1 MSPSTPPPTE
11 ATEATPQKHGTPIA
25 TVSPASTLDGAPT
38 GPPPREGGPAPS
50 EHQDLLTT
58 HRKALRINLDAS
70 KYGTFAEIG
79 AGQEV
84 ARVFFQ
90 AGGASGTVAKTISAY
105 DMTFSDAIY
114 GKAPRYVSQERLLLM
129 LDHEFDLLHERL
141 AESRG
146 AQTQFFVFADTVSA
160 RNFAGTNEQHGWMG
174 VRFQPA
180 PCSAPSD
187 IVLHVRMLD
196 KDAILQQEAL
206 GIVGTNLV
214 YAAFYYRSEPQKFIA
229 SLLDHLNP
237 KRIEIDMLEFRGPE
251 FAHIDNRL
259 TSLLLV
265 HYGLTNAVMFGP
277 DGSVLQPSEVLRK
290 KAILVERGSF
300 RPVTHVNVDM
310 LHCAAAKFFQE
321 PRVKDRDVVILTE
334 ITVLNLLADGEFDSA
349 DFLSRVDLLGAIGF
363 TVLISNYSEFYRLTA
378 YFRRYTKEMI
388 GMVMGITNLLEI
400 FNEKYYDQLEGGIL
414 ESLGRLFRHSVKL
427 YVYPMLREPYEKYI
441 ATGQT
446 VEPLTSHEEPETRAH
461 KAASPRIL
469 PNARASEHARQMNNR
484 STTVTAQNIQIAPHL
499 RNLYTHLYE
508 NHAIECLTG
517 YKPDIL
523 HIFSREVLRRI
534 QAQDPS
540 WESLVPHSVAAVIK
554 KRQLFH
560 YQAPQEP
567 DAFPKT

>member
-1 MSPSTPPPTE
+1 MSRPTPD
-11 ATEATPQKHGTPIA
+11 TPMPMEGA
-25 TVSPASTLDGAPT
+25 ASPDS
-38 GPPPREGGPAPS
+38 
-50 EHQDLLTT
+50 QDLLTT
-58 HRKALRINLDAS
+58 HRKALRINLDAT

-129 LDHEFDLLHERL
+129 LDHEFELLRERL
-141 AESRG
+141 SESRG
-146 AQTQFFVFADTVSA
+146 TKTQFFVFADTVSA

-174 VRFQPA
+174 IRFQPA
-180 PCSAPSD
+180 PCAEPSE
-187 IVLHVRMLD
+187 IVLHVRMSD
-196 KDAILQQEAL
+196 TEAVLQQEAL
-206 GIVGTNLV
+206 GIIGTNLV
-214 YAAFYYRSEPQKFIA
+214 YAAFYYRNDPQKFIA
-229 SLLDHLNP
+229 SLLDHLSP
-237 KRIEIDMLEFRGPE
+237 TRIEIDMLEFRGPE

-277 DGSVLQPSEVLRK
+277 GGSVLQPSEVLRK

-310 LHCAAAKFFQE
+310 LHCAAAQFIQE
-321 PRVKDRDVVILTE
+321 PLVKDRDFIVLTE
-334 ITVLNLLADGEFDSA
+334 ITVHNLLADGQFDSA

-388 GMVMGITNLLEI
+388 GMAMGITNLLEI
-400 FNEKYYDQLEGGIL
+400 LNEKYYENLEGGIL

-427 YVYPMLREPYEKYI
+427 YVYPMLREPYECYL

-446 VEPLTSHEEPETRAH
+446 SEPATDSAARPTGARQNGSGSTPLDARLTEAH
-461 KAASPRIL
+461 KI
-469 PNARASEHARQMNNR
+469 E
-484 STTVTAQNIQIAPHL
+484 TVTAQNIQVAPHL
-499 RNLYTHLYE
+499 RNLYAHLYE
-508 NHAIECLTG
+508 NCYIECLTG
-517 YKPDIL
+517 YNPAIL

-534 QAQDPS
+534 QDQDPT
-540 WESLVPHSVAAVIK
+540 WESLVPDSVAAVIK
-554 KRQLFH
+554 ARQLFH
-560 YQAPQEP
+560 YQAPQQP
-567 DAFPKT
+567 NTLVGAS

>member
-1 MSPSTPPPTE
+1 MSRPDSSPSLAVDEAATDAPQIKGPAAPSPSTE
-11 ATEATPQKHGTPIA
+11 K
-25 TVSPASTLDGAPT
+25 
-38 GPPPREGGPAPS
+38 S

-58 HRKALRINLDAS
+58 HRKALRINLDAT

-129 LDHEFDLLHERL
+129 LDHEFALLHERL

-146 AQTQFFVFADTVSA
+146 TQTQFFVFADTVSA

-174 VRFQPA
+174 IRFQPT
-180 PCSAPSD
+180 PCAEPSE

-196 KDAILQQEAL
+196 KEAILQQEAL

-214 YAAFYYRSEPQKFIA
+214 YAAFYYRRDPQKFIA
-229 SLLDHLNP
+229 SLLDHLSP
-237 KRIEIDMLEFRGPE
+237 TRIEIDMLEFRGPE
-251 FAHIDNRL
+251 FAHLDNRL

-277 DGSVLQPSEVLRK
+277 GGSVLQPSEVLRK

-310 LHCAAAKFFQE
+310 LHCAAAQFIQE
-321 PRVKDRDVVILTE
+321 PLVKDRDFVVLTE
-334 ITVLNLLADGEFDSA
+334 ITVHNLLADGQFDSA

-388 GMVMGITNLLEI
+388 GMAMGITNLLEI
-400 FNEKYYDQLEGGIL
+400 LNEKYYDNLEGGIL

-446 VEPLTSHEEPETRAH
+446 SERPETDAQRTGVR
-461 KAASPRIL
+461 KATPSATAL
-469 PNARASEHARQMNNR
+469 
-484 STTVTAQNIQIAPHL
+484 VTAKNIQVAPHL
-499 RNLYTHLYE
+499 RNLYAHLYE
-508 NHAIECLTG
+508 NCYLECLTG
-517 YKPDIL
+517 YNPDIL

-534 QAQDPS
+534 QDKDPT
-540 WESLVPHSVAAVIK
+540 WETLVPASVATVIK
-554 KRQLFH
+554 QRQLFH
-560 YQAPQEP
+560 YQALQ
-567 DAFPKT
+567 AT